1 MKLATCSQVK
11 LVFPDEQGLLLGDTG
26 WFPGALGYRFI
37 FEASTQNVE
46 RYVLL
51 DTMPQAGEEMVIW
64 GPGSQKNEFKML
76 GMDQVIEDQGR
87 SHCLKSI
94 FSISHPKKEW
104 GIELYM

>member
-1 MKLATCSQVK
+1 MK

-51 DTMPQAGEEMVIW
+51 DTMPQAPRYARVMSMAKRGDVNKIIMVY
-64 GPGSQKNEFKML
+64 PCL
-76 GMDQVIEDQGR
+76 
-87 SHCLKSI
+87 SH
-94 FSISHPKKEW
+94 
-104 GIELYM
+104 